1 MHTMPRR
8 PAVYPSASPSLS
20 RRRLLAGAGAVAASA
35 ILARS
40 GSARAVVSS
49 TPLAAGGD
57 DGIGRIDQYAAQYE
71 DTLHVVARRF
81 DFGYVELRAAN
92 PTVDPY
98 VPGEGTPILL
108 PGLHVFPDAPRQGVV
123 INLAELRLYWFPQDG
138 PPETHPIGIGRE
150 GFSTPIGSTSIVNK
164 RENPTWTPT
173 ASMRER
179 DPSLPVQVP
188 PGPENPLGTRALYL
202 GWPAYLIH
210 GTNKPLGV
218 GRRVSSG
225 CIRLYP
231 EDIEALYPKVPVGAP
246 VIVVDQPVKFGW
258 ISGDLYAEVS
268 PGQEFAD
275 EMAAAGA
282 VDATLPESVIGR
294 AHEIAVER
302 GRQIDLPTLLQA
314 ALDRSGVPVRIT
326 L

>member
-1 MHTMPRR
+1 MPRR
-8 PAVYPSASPSLS
+8 ASAAEPPYRHCRL
-20 RRRLLAGAGAVAASA
+20 RRREVLSAAVGAGVLAAA
-35 ILARS
+35 GPADI
-40 GSARAVVSS
+40 ARAVVGS
-49 TPLAAGGD
+49 TPLAGPED
-57 DGIGRIDQYAAQYE
+57 DALGRLDQYGARYE
-71 DTLHVVARRF
+71 DTLHEIARQF

-98 VPGEGTPILL
+98 VPGEGTAIVL
-108 PGLHVFPDAPRQGVV
+108 PGLHVYPDAPRSGVV
-123 INLAELRLYWFPQDG
+123 INLAELRLYWFPPDA

-210 GTNKPLGV
+210 GTNRPLGV

-246 VIVVDQPVKFGW
+246 VTVVDQPVKFGW
-258 ISGDLYAEVS
+258 IAGQLYAEVS

-275 EMAAAGA
+275 EMAAAGR

-294 AHEIAVER
+294 AHAVAAER
-302 GRQIDLPTLLQA
+302 GRRIDLPTLLQA
-314 ALDRSGVPVRIT
+314 ALDRTGVPVRIT
-326 L
+326 V

>member
-1 MHTMPRR
+1 M
-8 PAVYPSASPSLS
+8 
-20 RRRLLAGAGAVAASA
+20 AASA

-188 PGPENPLGTRALYL
+188 PGSRRTRWARARSISA
-202 GWPAYLIH
+202 WPAYLIH

-282 VDATLPESVIGR
+282 VDATLPESGDR
-294 AHEIAVER
+294 PGPRDRGGTRPSDRPAHAAA
-302 GRQIDLPTLLQA
+302 GP
-314 ALDRSGVPVRIT
+314 ALDRSGVPGADHALGSGRRPAVQTTASPQTEFGAPLR
-326 L
+326 